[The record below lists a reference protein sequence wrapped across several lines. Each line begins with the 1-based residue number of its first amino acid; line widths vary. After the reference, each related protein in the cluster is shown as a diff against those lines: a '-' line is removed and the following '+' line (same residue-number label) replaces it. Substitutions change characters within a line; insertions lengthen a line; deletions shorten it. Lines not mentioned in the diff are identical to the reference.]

1 MKKPGKIS
9 IIPNTIQRKLFYI
22 ISALIIGTV
31 ILVSV
36 FSHLRFAADYTR
48 QSSENTRQLI
58 DQIAL
63 NLDAYIDEVTR
74 LCLSP
79 YYSRE
84 VMEELMSTPRTDQE
98 KLNKKRKIEDYLGQV
113 MTTPRKDILRV
124 YIFSDAVYSCNRT
137 SHDADIRTYES
148 EEWYQAALSGS
159 QSVILPPQTESGS
172 GAPITFFSVAK
183 QICSLKDNS
192 QVLGVIRVDA
202 NYSGIK
208 SVCDRVS
215 AGSGNALMILD
226 KSGNLIYDHST
237 LKEPVSSEEV
247 LQELAQDGHSSIK
260 LHGTS
265 YLFHAQSIPST
276 GWNVIAI
283 HSKDEIYE
291 NAGKTLVF
299 NLLIAFFMVI
309 LGVVLSGFTLHRN
322 LRPLYQT
329 VSLMQQAQNGD
340 LSVRADTKCTAEI
353 SYLNASFNRMLE
365 QIQQMILQEAQ
376 LTKQVYEAKYLQ
388 KQAQFDSLYHQI
400 QPHFLFNTLNTT
412 SLLIKCQRYPEAVTS
427 IEQLSVLLRGI
438 INSEKEISLEA
449 ELAITGSYLQL
460 QKLRNS
466 YLHFSIETNG
476 TDLSLEIPALS
487 IQPLVEN
494 ALIHGCG
501 SLERDFLI
509 EVSISSGEE
518 LLSIRVCDNGAGMT
532 EEELAVLKQ
541 RVNNS
546 GIADDRLSS
555 NGIGLVNIQKRI
567 HLKYGEAYGLEI
579 QSRKNKGTII
589 TLSVPK
595 GVTPCTQL

>member
-9 IIPNTIQRKLFYI
+9 VRPNTIQRKLFYI
-22 ISALIIGTV
+22 ISALIFGTV

-48 QSSENTRQLI
+48 QSEENTRQLI

-63 NLDAYIDEVTR
+63 NLEAYIDEVTR

-84 VMEELMSTPRTDQE
+84 VMEELMSAPRTDQE
-98 KLNKKRKIEDYLGQV
+98 KLDKKRKIEDYLGQV

-137 SHDADIRTYES
+137 AHNADLQTYED
-148 EEWYQAALSGS
+148 EEWYQAALSDNR
-159 QSVILPPQTESGS
+159 SVILPPQTESGS
-172 GAPITFFSVAK
+172 SSPLTFFSVAK
-183 QICSLKDNS
+183 QICSLNDNS

-215 AGSGNALMILD
+215 IRAGNALMILD

-237 LKEPVSSEEV
+237 LKEPVSSDDV
-247 LQELAQDGHSSIK
+247 LRILSQDDNNSIK
-260 LHGTS
+260 LHGIS

-276 GWNVIAI
+276 GWNVITFQ
-283 HSKDEIYE
+283 SKDEIYE
-291 NAGKTLVF
+291 NARNTLLF
-299 NLLIAFFMVI
+299 ILLVASFMVI
-309 LGVVLSGFTLHRN
+309 LGVLLSGFTLHRN

-329 VSLMQQAQNGD
+329 VSLMQQAQGGD
-340 LSVRADTKCTAEI
+340 LSVRADTECTAEI

-400 QPHFLFNTLNTT
+400 QPHFLFNTLNTI
-412 SLLIKCQRYPEAVTS
+412 SLLIKCRRYQEAVTS

-438 INSEKEISLEA
+438 IYSEKEISLEA

-466 YLHFSIETNG
+466 YLHFSIQTNG
-476 TDLSLEIPALS
+476 TDFSMKIPALS

-501 SLERDFLI
+501 SLERDFQI
-509 EVSISSGEE
+509 EVFIDSGAE
-518 LLSIRVCDNGAGMT
+518 LLNIKVCDNGIGMT
-532 EEELAVLKQ
+532 EEELTVLKQ

-546 GIADDRLSS
+546 GTADDRLSS
-555 NGIGLVNIQKRI
+555 NGIGLINIQKRI

-579 QSRKNKGTII
+579 QSGKNKGTII

-595 GVTPCTQL
+595 EVTPCTQL